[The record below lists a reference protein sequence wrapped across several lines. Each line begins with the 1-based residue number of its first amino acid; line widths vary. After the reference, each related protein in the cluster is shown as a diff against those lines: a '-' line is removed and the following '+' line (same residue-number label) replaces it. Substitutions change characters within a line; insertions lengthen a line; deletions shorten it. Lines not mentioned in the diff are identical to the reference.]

1 MGELEN
7 EGTVKIAKAHE
18 RSYLFNRSR
27 GQPVCYSLNFDGV
40 HACYPVTI
48 RTYTLDFIYFGVLI
62 LES

>member
-27 GQPVCYSLNFDGV
+27 CYVLVERSARLELDGYDLV
-40 HACYPVTI
+40 VWHV
-48 RTYTLDFIYFGVLI
+48 VL
-62 LES
+62 EAFASDTR